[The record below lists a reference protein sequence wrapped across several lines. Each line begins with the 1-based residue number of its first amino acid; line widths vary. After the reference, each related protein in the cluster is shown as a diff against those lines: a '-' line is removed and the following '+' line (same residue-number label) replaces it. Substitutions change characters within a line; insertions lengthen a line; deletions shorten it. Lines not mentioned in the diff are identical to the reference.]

1 MMTALLNKI
10 SDLSTAWLYRTS
22 KYRKPLAELPPNLY
36 SYWQRTAAFEFKG
49 IPQDAFFFVRATEGL
64 FMFFECVTITGQPC
78 ALPSK
83 AADSVWHAWARLA
96 PEHLERFCRANYGR
110 TIPHT
115 EAEEMSLPMDHALA
129 NTLVAA
135 RGIDGLPPAG
145 MNVPKLFSLDRRL
158 RMPRGF
164 AYSLS
169 QGRVAYRDMDAKGRG
184 TGDVH
189 LPDSLTSV
197 SLYGAG
203 LVSFSAYH
211 DYETKA
217 KSSCGGGGCGS
228 VCGSSACDG
237 GGGGDGGGCGSSC
250 GGGCGGGCGS

>member
-1 MMTALLNKI
+1 MMNALINKI
-10 SDLSTAWLYRTS
+10 NDVSTAWLYRTS

-64 FMFFECVTITGQPC
+64 FMFFECVTSSGLPC
-78 ALPSK
+78 GLPSK

-110 TIPHT
+110 SIAHE
-115 EAEEMSLPMDHALA
+115 EAGEMKVPMDLALA

-135 RGIDGLPPAG
+135 RQLQGLPAAG
-145 MNVPKLFSLDRRL
+145 LNVPKLFSLDRRL

-164 AYSLS
+164 AYSLAMG
-169 QGRVAYRDMDAKGRG
+169 QVAYRDMDAKGKG
-184 TGDVH
+184 TGEVQ
-189 LPDSLTSV
+189 LPDSLTSA

-203 LVSFSAYH
+203 LVSYSAYQ
-211 DYETKA
+211 DYEAKA
-217 KSSCGGGGCGS
+217 KSGGGCGS
-228 VCGSSACDG
+228 GCGSSACDG
-237 GGGGDGGGCGSSC
+237 GGGGDGGGGCGCCC